1 MKDGKTLFAEWVAE
15 VGGIAAAAKLL
26 GRSTS
31 GIDHLCHGRRG
42 IRQQLAQAVEHVSEG
57 KYTAASL
64 LFGESFA
71 PSVVVKS
78 EAA

>member
-42 IRQQLAQAVEHVSEG
+42 IRQQLAQDVEKASDGKYRAVE
-57 KYTAASL
+57 L
-64 LFGESFA
+64 LFGEGFGAA
-71 PSVVVKS
+71 PDGK
-78 EAA
+78 AAA